1 MREVHDKGY
10 QAGKLITPSYPVKDG
25 AGVPFGITTQR
36 QKIVADYAG
45 ISLFDVYQLDIFT
58 YWALLHDAIVTTN
71 AQTEEGRKWLHD
83 AWRIQQTTPDAEKLH
98 QKYG

>member
-1 MREVHDKGY
+1 M
-10 QAGKLITPSYPVKDG
+10 
-25 AGVPFGITTQR
+25 
-36 QKIVADYAG
+36 
-45 ISLFDVYQLDIFT
+45 
-58 YWALLHDAIVTTN
+58 TTN